1 MLMKSK
7 SKDRL
12 KVIIGKNIDFYR
24 NQRNLSQY
32 ALAKMMG
39 VNQSNLSKIES
50 GQKGISLWSFYNLS
64 KELGVSMDV
73 LLSENPERASIKNIN
88 AMLSDKPDNDIR
100 FIEII
105 IRDILEELEK
115 R

>member
-1 MLMKSK
+1 MKSK
-7 SKDRL
+7 SKDKL
-12 KVIIGKNIDFYR
+12 KVIVGKNTEFYR

-32 ALAKMMG
+32 ALAKMLG
-39 VNQSNLSKIES
+39 INQSNLSKFES
-50 GQKGISLWSFYNLS
+50 GQKGISLRSFYTLS

-88 AMLSDKPDNDIR
+88 AMLSDKSDKDIR
-100 FIEII
+100 FIEKI

>member
-1 MLMKSK
+1 MKSK
-7 SKDRL
+7 SKDKL
-12 KVIIGKNIDFYR
+12 KVIVGKNTEFYR

-32 ALAKMMG
+32 ALAKMLG
-39 VNQSNLSKIES
+39 INQSNLSKFES
-50 GQKGISLWSFYNLS
+50 GQKGISLWSFYTLS

-88 AMLSDKPDNDIR
+88 AMLSDKSDKDIR
-100 FIEII
+100 FIEKI

>member
-1 MLMKSK
+1 MKSK
-7 SKDRL
+7 SKDKL
-12 KVIIGKNIDFYR
+12 KAIVGKNIEFYR

-32 ALAKMMG
+32 ALAKSIG
-39 VNQSNLSKIES
+39 AGQSNLSKFES
-50 GQKGISLWSFYNLS
+50 GQKGISLWSFYKLS

-73 LLSENPERASIKNIN
+73 LFSEDMERAALKNIN
-88 AMLSDKPDNDIR
+88 AMLSDKSDKDIG
-100 FIEII
+100 FIEKI